1 MNMFTYQKTVSNQIR
16 NYCLDSA
23 SRAEQWATSM
33 KNVKNAFFGKIKQFN
48 KLKRKLYL
56 FINSS
61 DDAKILLSITGA
73 CPSE

>member
-1 MNMFTYQKTVSNQIR
+1 
-16 NYCLDSA
+16 
-23 SRAEQWATSM
+23 M
-33 KNVKNAFFGKIKQFN
+33 KNVKNAFFGEIKQFN
-48 KLKRKLYL
+48 KLKRKFYL